1 MIQRIDYIDRMKG
14 LAIFLVV
21 LGHVYYYAFER
32 SNSILSAFVGSF
44 HMPLFMFLSGL
55 VACSGVIPPYWSL
68 SKIIRK
74 TRALL
79 LPMLVFGLLFS
90 NVFSSDFFQRIIGFL
105 ESPSKYGYWYLM
117 TLTIF
122 YLSLSLYRFNVK
134 QKWYFDVV
142 LAMFVWGGM
151 FLLWK
156 YTAQNAD
163 YFCLLNC
170 GNFYPFFMLG
180 VFTTKYKLLDKVKRS
195 NWLFSVCLFSYI
207 VLFNIEIPFHAF
219 LSLNR
224 HIILPF
230 CMLYVIVTLFLA
242 RNGKN
247 SPLEK
252 ILEYVGKR
260 TLDIYVIHYFI
271 ICHLHLGF
279 LDKWMETTDNILL
292 SLFLSI
298 FIAVIV
304 LCLSM
309 FVGSVLHKGVLI
321 EKIAFGK

>member
-142 LAMFVWGGM
+142 LAMFVWGVC
-151 FLLWK
+151 F
-156 YTAQNAD
+156 Y
-163 YFCLLNC
+163 Y
-170 GNFYPFFMLG
+170 GNIQHKMQIIF
-180 VFTTKYKLLDKVKRS
+180 
-195 NWLFSVCLFSYI
+195 VCLI
-207 VLFNIEIPFHAF
+207 V
-219 LSLNR
+219 
-224 HIILPF
+224 
-230 CMLYVIVTLFLA
+230 VIFILFL
-242 RNGKN
+242 
-247 SPLEK
+247 
-252 ILEYVGKR
+252 
-260 TLDIYVIHYFI
+260 
-271 ICHLHLGF
+271 C
-279 LDKWMETTDNILL
+279 
-292 SLFLSI
+292 
-298 FIAVIV
+298 
-304 LCLSM
+304 
-309 FVGSVLHKGVLI
+309 
-321 EKIAFGK
+321 

>member
-32 SNSILSAFVGSF
+32 SNSILTAFVGSF

-68 SKIIRK
+68 SKIISK

-79 LPMLVFGLLFS
+79 LPMVVFGLLFS
-90 NVFSSDFFQRIIGFL
+90 NVFSSDFLQRIIGFL

-142 LAMFVWGGM
+142 LAMFIWDGECFYYGNIQHKLQIIFV
-151 FLLWK
+151 
-156 YTAQNAD
+156 
-163 YFCLLNC
+163 CLIVVI
-170 GNFYPFFMLG
+170 FMLG

-230 CMLYVIVTLFLA
+230 CMLYVIVSLFLA
-242 RNGKN
+242 RNRKN

-252 ILEYVGKR
+252 
-260 TLDIYVIHYFI
+260 
-271 ICHLHLGF
+271 
-279 LDKWMETTDNILL
+279 KWNT
-292 SLFLSI
+292 
-298 FIAVIV
+298 
-304 LCLSM
+304 
-309 FVGSVLHKGVLI
+309 
-321 EKIAFGK
+321 